1 MPLVFYDSP
10 YHTPLSTLFWVL
22 HVGIRC
28 FFLEL
33 FKLVIK
39 FAVKF
44 EVKFPTRRPW
54 PTVNTVH
61 VLSALARA
69 QLERLRG
76 GLVKEMKSYAHRS
89 SWEIDARALS
99 WAFDFVDDEH
109 ELEQILA
116 SIPGFYKS
124 SLVKDSEKI
133 LSTTPASER
142 ISNAVLQ
149 LMDRSLS
156 SDLVDETVRKQ
167 RSAMCLKA
175 LEILPDLQHTT
186 IRQSLRFIGTEVFK
200 WIELGVLAD
209 RDDSFEA
216 KCVTAL
222 ITAHTRGSDERWLS
236 AMVHQLDL
244 SEPIPQGDDLMLYN
258 LLDFVLWMLFHYDI
272 VPHLDY
278 KAVENVSTALR
289 KFDIAGTSPELQ
301 HQFCSMWN
309 DILEF
314 QEQLEPH
321 PNVLQDSTRFDD
333 WQRMRTKAQNLVR
346 KLSRDMGRHLE
357 DNFPV
362 DFARRVVRN
371 PTSLIS
377 LIRFLI
383 NRNATVYDALH
394 PNRDPAIPVH
404 PVSTD
409 SWGEYRPAEPLY
421 LCHHPSHGHADNPV

>member
-1 MPLVFYDSP
+1 M
-10 YHTPLSTLFWVL
+10 
-22 HVGIRC
+22 
-28 FFLEL
+28 EL
-33 FKLVIK
+33 D
-39 FAVKF
+39 
-44 EVKFPTRRPW
+44 
-54 PTVNTVH
+54 
-61 VLSALARA
+61 
-69 QLERLRG
+69 RLRG
-76 GLVKEMKSYAHRS
+76 GLVKDMRSYAHRS
-89 SWEIDARALS
+89 SREIDTRTLS
-99 WAFDFVDDEH
+99 WAFDFVDDED

-124 SLVKDSEKI
+124 SLVTDSREI
-133 LSTTPASER
+133 LSETSET
-142 ISNAVLQ
+142 ISSAVLQ

-156 SDLVDETVRKQ
+156 SDLVDETRRQK
-167 RSAMCLKA
+167 RSTVCSKV
-175 LEILPDLQHTT
+175 LEILPDLQRATM
-186 IRQSLRFIGTEVFK
+186 RQSIGFIGTDMFK
-200 WIELGVLAD
+200 WIELGLLANQ
-209 RDDSFEA
+209 DDSFEA

-244 SEPIPQGDDLMLYN
+244 SEPIPQGDDLLLYN
-258 LLDFVLWMLFHYDI
+258 LLDFVLWMLFHYNI

-289 KFDIAGTSPELQ
+289 KFDIAGTSPEFQ

-321 PNVLQDSTRFDD
+321 TNVLQDSTRFDD
-333 WQRMRTKAQNLVR
+333 WQRMRAKAQNLVR

-357 DNFPV
+357 ENFPV
-362 DFARRVVRN
+362 DFARHVVRN

-383 NRNATVYDALH
+383 NRKAAVYDALH
-394 PNRDPAIPVH
+394 PNRDPAIPMH
-404 PVSTD
+404 LVSTD

-421 LCHHPSHGHADNPV
+421 LCRHPSHGHADNPV